1 MRTAPASKSITTSL
15 IPTKTPKLRT
25 TFDLAFSSPTPFA
38 ALHPDRMA
46 MSGDPSRS
54 HPPPT
59 TSPWMQYPESW
70 TGLSPVHMQSPE
82 PLERVGIA
90 AAMNGFANLP
100 ASGPT
105 AQSARAP
112 FRGQPSSSAPS
123 YGLNGGN
130 GNHRFGLNAFAPQP
144 QPQPQPQPLV
154 RAVVRNLSP
163 NTTEDALRLMLVF
176 SNELV
181 DIELINNSSE
191 IAYHSAILYFRT
203 INGALEAQTN
213 LNGRANI
220 NNTGSMVVDVLGT
233 STYSS
238 PNRRTPNPVPLASPS
253 ATSTVDPFTAAV
265 ARPQPNVGNGFPSHD
280 AMSPTMRGRFFGTVP
295 THQDLAAPDT
305 EASNH
310 YRNLFNP
317 QSPIGNHLANELPG
331 RLGKYIINNELGDD
345 DDSELLRDP
354 IGYAEHGTP
363 AQRRATAPNIPV
375 SQMASLSINTSAPP
389 PLPSYIPALTS
400 PVHGVNGSNGFMRG
414 GQQQQQQQQQQ
425 RRHSPQN
432 HHPLTRMPQQRPQQS
447 QQSRSQPQQ
456 HQQDKSPRQHLS
468 KPQQQDRQQ
477 QQSNQQVPYGRANFP
492 PVNPADQNPPCNT
505 LYVGNLPVDTAEEEL
520 KAMFCKQRGYKRL
533 CFRTK
538 ANGPMCFVEFEDIS
552 LATRALNEMYGVML
566 HNSTK
571 GGIRLSFSKNPLG
584 VRSGQPSSQVSQT
597 AMPPMNGVV
606 PSNISNAFAAASG
619 PPPGLSV
626 PPGLASRITGYG
638 HSITNQRNTNFSSLP
653 SNGNNHRHQHG
664 QDSYFAYTSSNNG
677 NGTVVSFSNAG
688 SSRTTPFYTNGA
700 SRPAKP
706 RTPFA

>member
-1 MRTAPASKSITTSL
+1 
-15 IPTKTPKLRT
+15 
-25 TFDLAFSSPTPFA
+25 
-38 ALHPDRMA
+38 

-59 TSPWMQYPESW
+59 TSAWMQHPESW
-70 TGLSPVHMQSPE
+70 TSLSPVHMQSPE
-82 PLERVGIA
+82 PLDRGGLI
-90 AAMNGFANLP
+90 AAMNSFANPP
-100 ASGPT
+100 APVPT
-105 AQSARAP
+105 AQSVRAS

-123 YGLNGGN
+123 YGLNGLNGVN
-130 GNHRFGLNAFAPQP
+130 GNQRFGVEAPRNTLFDAFAPQP
-144 QPQPQPQPLV
+144 QQQPV
-154 RAVVRNLSP
+154 RVLVRNLSA
-163 NTTEDALRLMLVF
+163 NTSEDALRLMLVF
-176 SNELV
+176 SNELISV
-181 DIELINNSSE
+181 ELLPNNPDDLP
-191 IAYHSAILYFRT
+191 YRSAVLCFQSM
-203 INGALEAQTN
+203 NGALEAQTN
-213 LNGRANI
+213 LSGRLNM
-220 NNTGSMVVDVLGT
+220 NNSGSMLVDVLGT

-238 PNRRTPNPVPLASPS
+238 PNRMTPNPVPLASPNAAS
-253 ATSTVDPFTAAV
+253 NVDPFTTAV
-265 ARPQPNVGNGFPSHD
+265 ARPQPSIGNGFPSHD
-280 AMSPTMRGRFFGTVP
+280 AMSPTMRGRFFGSVAP
-295 THQDLAAPDT
+295 HQDLAAPDT
-305 EASNH
+305 EAGNH
-310 YRNLFNP
+310 YKNLFNP

-331 RLGKYIINNELGDD
+331 RLGKYLINNELGDD

-354 IGYAEHGTP
+354 IGYAENGTP
-363 AQRRATAPNIPV
+363 AQRRATAPNIPI

-400 PVHGVNGSNGFMRG
+400 PVHGINGSNGFMRG
-414 GQQQQQQQQQQ
+414 GQQQ
-425 RRHSPQN
+425 
-432 HHPLTRMPQQRPQQS
+432 PQQS
-447 QQSRSQPQQ
+447 QQSQQNHHSLSRMPQQRSQQPQQSRSQAQQ
-456 HQQDKSPRQHLS
+456 HQQDKSPRQQLS

-477 QQSNQQVPYGRANFP
+477 QQSNQQVPYGRSNFP

-552 LATRALNEMYGVML
+552 LATRALNEMYGALL

-584 VRSGQPSSQVSQT
+584 VRSGQPASQVSQPS
-597 AMPPMNGVV
+597 MPPMSGAA
-606 PSNISNAFAAASG
+606 PSNMSNAFAAASG

-626 PPGLASRITGYG
+626 PPGLGSRGAGYGGSG
-638 HSITNQRNTNFSSLP
+638 HSITNQRNSNFSSLP

-677 NGTVVSFSNAG
+677 NNTVVSFSNAG
-688 SSRTTPFYTNGA
+688 SSRTTPFYTNGT

>member
-1 MRTAPASKSITTSL
+1 
-15 IPTKTPKLRT
+15 
-25 TFDLAFSSPTPFA
+25 
-38 ALHPDRMA
+38 

-59 TSPWMQYPESW
+59 TSAWMQYPESW
-70 TGLSPVHMQSPE
+70 TSLSPVHMQSPE
-82 PLERVGIA
+82 PLERGGFI
-90 AAMNGFANLP
+90 AAMNSFANP
-100 ASGPT
+100 SASGPT

-112 FRGQPSSSAPS
+112 FRGQPPSSAPS
-123 YGLNGGN
+123 YGLNGVN
-130 GNHRFGLNAFAPQP
+130 GNQRFGFDVFAPQP
-144 QPQPQPQPLV
+144 QPPV
-154 RAVVRNLSP
+154 RAVVRNLSLS
-163 NTTEDALRLMLVF
+163 TTEDALRLMLVF

-181 DIELINNSSE
+181 DVEMINNSDDVP
-191 IAYHSAILYFRT
+191 YRSAILYFQT
-203 INGALEAQTN
+203 MNGALEAQTN
-213 LNGRANI
+213 LNGRVNM
-220 NNTGSMVVDVLGT
+220 NNSGSMVVDVLGT

-238 PNRRTPNPVPLASPS
+238 PNRMTPNPVPLASPS
-253 ATSTVDPFTAAV
+253 ATSTVDPFTTAV
-265 ARPQPNVGNGFPSHD
+265 TRPQPNIGNGFPSHD

-310 YRNLFNP
+310 YKNLFNP

-354 IGYAEHGTP
+354 IAYAEHGTP
-363 AQRRATAPNIPV
+363 AQRRATAPNIPI

-414 GQQQQQQQQQQ
+414 GQQQQQQHQQSQQ
-425 RRHSPQN
+425 S
-432 HHPLTRMPQQRPQQS
+432 HHPLARMPQQRPQP
-447 QQSRSQPQQ
+447 QQSRSQAQQ
-456 HQQDKSPRQHLS
+456 HQQDKSPKQHLS
-468 KPQQQDRQQ
+468 KPQQQDRQ
-477 QQSNQQVPYGRANFP
+477 SNQQVPYGRSNFP

-552 LATRALNEMYGVML
+552 LATRALNEMYGALL

-584 VRSGQPSSQVSQT
+584 VRSGQPPSQVSQT
-597 AMPPMNGVV
+597 AMPPMNGVA
-606 PSNISNAFAAASG
+606 PSNISNAFTAASG

-626 PPGLASRITGYG
+626 PPGLGSRNAGYGGGAG
-638 HSITNQRNTNFSSLP
+638 HSITNQRNSNFSSLS